1 MTTVRPMKV
10 DEYRDDPSAI
20 AEYLNAALS
29 TGDPTLILRA
39 VRAMVHA
46 QGKTRFSR
54 KTGITRD
61 SLGKFFDVE
70 ESPSF
75 DTVSTLIFALDIQLI
90 AKPSEPPVA
99 KPAEPQSGHPGIG

>member
-1 MTTVRPMKV
+1 MTTVRLLKV
-10 DEYRDDPSAI
+10 GKYRDDPKAI

-54 KTGITRD
+54 KAGITRN
-61 SLGKFFDVE
+61 SLDKFFDVE
-70 ESPSF
+70 QSPAF
-75 DTVSTLIFALDIQLI
+75 DTVLSLLFALDIQI
-90 AKPSEPPVA
+90 VA
-99 KPAEPQSGHPGIG
+99 KPPEQ